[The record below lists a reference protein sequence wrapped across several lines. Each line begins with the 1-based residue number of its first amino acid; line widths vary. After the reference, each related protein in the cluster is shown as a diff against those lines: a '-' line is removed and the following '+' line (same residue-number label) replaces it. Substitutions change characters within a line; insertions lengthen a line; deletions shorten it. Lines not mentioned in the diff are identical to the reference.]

1 MHSKASEATA
11 ISRQYGAQSM
21 VASLR
26 RVALRTPDES
36 FANADPSMWHYTA
49 APDLAGARAEHEALA
64 EILLSHGAEL
74 IDHQRPA
81 DGLADAIFVHDP
93 ALVTDHGTV
102 VLRMGKSLRRGEEE
116 LLAATLEEAGVP
128 ILGRLSGTATAE
140 GGDLLWIDHDTLA
153 VGQGFRTNAEGLRQ
167 LESILGPI
175 GVTCVPVPLPFHDGA
190 DACLHL
196 MSFISMLDDDLA
208 VGFEP
213 LMPIPFWRLLRDRSI
228 DIVPVPDD
236 EFATQG
242 PNVLALA
249 PRRCV
254 MLEDN
259 TQTRTRLEA
268 AGCEVLTYR
277 GRELSLKAEGG
288 ATCLTRPVLRFDS

>member
-1 MHSKASEATA
+1 MHSEAPEVTA
-11 ISRQYGAQSM
+11 IRRQYGSQSM

-26 RVALRTPDES
+26 RVAVRSPDET
-36 FANADPSMWHYTA
+36 FANADPSIWHYA
-49 APDLAGARAEHEALA
+49 DAPDLAGARAEHEALA
-64 EILLSHGAEL
+64 EILLQHGAEL

-93 ALVTDHGTV
+93 VLVTDHGTV

-116 LLAATLEEAGVP
+116 PLAATLEEAGVP
-128 ILGRLSGTATAE
+128 ILGRLSGTATGE

-175 GVTCVPVPLPFHDGA
+175 GVTCVPVPLPFHEGA

-196 MSFISMLDDDLA
+196 MSLISMLDDDLA
-208 VGFEP
+208 VAFEP
-213 LMPIPFWRLLRDRSI
+213 LLPIPFWRLLRDRAI
-228 DIVPVPDD
+228 EIVPVPEA

-259 TQTRTRLEA
+259 KQTRMRLEA
-268 AGCEVLTYR
+268 AGCDVLTYR
-277 GRELSLKAEGG
+277 GREVSLKAEGG
-288 ATCLTRPVLRFDS
+288 ATCLTRPVLRTDS